1 MSKKYHLL
9 CFDCNSADP
18 CELSITTDL
27 LPVDIK
33 RCPIDK
39 KANWQ
44 LKENNCK
51 KSESDHKKQQHQA
64 QSVKEVHN
72 YFATHEGEFPEG
84 QYEFDYGDEK
94 E

>member
-27 LPVDIK
+27 LPADIK
-33 RCPIDK
+33 KCPIDK

-44 LKENNCK
+44 LKEINAMNI
-51 KSESDHKKQQHQA
+51 DHKKQQDQA

-72 YFATHEGEFPEG
+72 YFATHEGEFLEG